1 MKALAIS
8 MLALAMIGGA
18 ATAYAG
24 NAATDCH
31 SISNSVYGTWSC
43 R

>member
-1 MKALAIS
+1 MKILAAA
-8 MLALAMIGGA
+8 MLALALVGGA

-24 NAATDCH
+24 GDADNCH
-31 SISNSVYGTWSC
+31 SLSDSVYGLWGC

>member
-24 NAATDCH
+24 NTVDDCH
-31 SISNSVYGTWSC
+31 SISDSVYGAWSC